1 MKSFAYIVCWDD
13 VNSNVVNNIEKQ
25 FIGCGQPH
33 KVINSGEIKQDHWD
47 NVGDIRY
54 FKQFYKAL
62 KEFDFSNDFM
72 IFICGDVSYDNWAG
86 HLDRAKQVLSRYKNI
101 HVYAPHFTN
110 DPWFEGATSLR
121 AFDTDKN
128 LLISTNTNGIMY
140 YLHRD
145 IVIQMLEY
153 FDYLYENTKLEGMVS
168 GWGIDLVWSSFAV
181 MNNKVVVRDKE
192 HVIHHPKGS
201 SYDHGQA
208 SHETNIVFENFNS
221 FCKKNK
227 MDIDRAEHIKS
238 SIYKR
243 MSKDESI
250 TVESFYGP
258 DFKVLDK
265 REINYHIIHIDDE
278 RKINRDR
285 VDEVLISNKLEIDCL
300 DARKEE
306 NKLKFF
312 KENPNFKL
320 AWFEFKNG
328 EIGNFGSH
336 YLAWK
341 FLVQSNLDSI
351 LIFEDD
357 VLIENNFIEKYNLAM
372 DNVPSDYD
380 VLSIFVHSNQY
391 DRFDKTQEISY
402 YISKGY
408 QDWSTLCY
416 VVSKEGAKKLIKHV
430 EDYGMV
436 RPTDWFIFRG
446 GDEGAFNVYTLP
458 PHFKSPV
465 SIDTRY
471 ESQVQ

>member
-1 MKSFAYIVCWDD
+1 MKSFAYVVCWDD
-13 VNSNVVNNIEKQ
+13 VHYNVVDNIEKQ
-25 FIGCGQPH
+25 LIDYGQPH
-33 KVINSGEIKQDHWD
+33 KIINSGEMKRNHWD

-62 KEFDFSNDFM
+62 KEFDLSNDFM

-86 HLDRAKQVLSRYKNI
+86 HLDRANQVLSRYKNI

-121 AFDTDKN
+121 TFDTDKN

-168 GWGIDLVWSSFAV
+168 GWGIDLVWSTFAV

-227 MDIDRAEHIKS
+227 MDIERADHIKS

-243 MSKDESI
+243 MGRDESI

-278 RKINRDR
+278 RKINRDH
-285 VDEVLISNKLEIDCL
+285 VDEVLNSNKVFIPSLNAKDPVAL
-300 DARKEE
+300 Q
-306 NKLKFF
+306 
-312 KENPNFKL
+312 
-320 AWFEFKNG
+320 EFKQKYTEVNPGWDEPKVG
-328 EIGNFGSH
+328 EFGNFASH

-341 FLVQSNLDSI
+341 YLAESNLES
-351 LIFEDD
+351 LLVFEDD
-357 VLIENNFIEKYNLAM
+357 VLIELNFIEKYNLAM
-372 DNVPSDYD
+372 DNVPDDYD
-380 VLSIFVHSNQY
+380 VLSIFVHPNQY
-391 DRFDKTQEISY
+391 DRFDKTDEISY
-402 YISKGY
+402 YIAKGY

-416 VVSKEGAKKLIKHV
+416 VISKQGAKKLTEHV
-430 EDYGMV
+430 KQYGMT

-446 GDEGAFNVYTLP
+446 GHENLFNVYTLP

-465 SIDTRY
+465 SVDTRY

>member
-1 MKSFAYIVCWDD
+1 MKR
-13 VNSNVVNNIEKQ
+13 N
-25 FIGCGQPH
+25 
-33 KVINSGEIKQDHWD
+33 HWD

-62 KEFDFSNDFM
+62 KEFDLSNDFI

-153 FDYLYENTKLEGMVS
+153 FDYLYENTKLKNMVS
-168 GWGIDLVWSSFAV
+168 GWGIDLVWSTFAV

-208 SHETNIVFENFNS
+208 SHETHIVFENFNS

-243 MSKDESI
+243 MSRDESI

-320 AWFEFKNG
+320 AWSEFKNG

-446 GDEGAFNVYTLP
+446 GHEGEFNVYTLP

>member
-1 MKSFAYIVCWDD
+1 MKLFAYVVCWDD
-13 VNSNVVNNIEKQ
+13 VHYNVVDNIEKQ
-25 FIGCGQPH
+25 LIDYGQPH
-33 KVINSGEIKQDHWD
+33 KIINSGQMKRNHWD

-62 KEFDFSNDFM
+62 KEFDLSNDFM
-72 IFICGDVSYDNWAG
+72 VFICGDVSYDNWSG

-110 DPWFEGATSLR
+110 DPWFEGATSLG

-153 FDYLYENTKLEGMVS
+153 FDHLYENTKLEGMVS
-168 GWGIDLVWSSFAV
+168 GWGIDLVWSAFAV
-181 MNNKVVVRDKE
+181 MNNKIVVRDKE
-192 HVIHHPKGS
+192 HIIHHPKGS

-227 MDIDRAEHIKS
+227 MDVDRAEHIKS

-243 MSKDESI
+243 MGKDESI
-250 TVESFYGP
+250 TIESFYGP
-258 DFKVLDK
+258 EFKVFDN
-265 REINYHIIHIDDE
+265 REINYHIIHIDDV
-278 RKINRDR
+278 RKSNRDR
-285 VDEVLISNKLEIDCL
+285 VDEILMSNKINIPSL
-300 DARKEE
+300 DARTDE
-306 NKLKFF
+306 NKELFLSQNPRF
-312 KENPNFKL
+312 KITWP
-320 AWFEFKNG
+320 EFKNG

-336 YLAWK
+336 YIAWK
-341 FLVQSNLDSI
+341 YLIDSKLDNL

-357 VLIENNFIEKYNLAM
+357 ILIENDFISKYNLAI

-391 DRFDKTQEISY
+391 DRFDKSQEISY
-402 YISKGY
+402 YIAKGY

-416 VVSKEGAKKLIKHV
+416 VVSKSGARKLV
-430 EDYGMV
+430 EYVENNGMN

-446 GDEGAFNVYTLP
+446 GNEGLFNVYTLP

>member
-1 MKSFAYIVCWDD
+1 MKLFAYVVCWDD
-13 VNSNVVNNIEKQ
+13 VHYNVVDNIEKQ
-25 FIGCGQPH
+25 LIDYGQPH
-33 KVINSGEIKQDHWD
+33 KIINSGQMKRNHWD

-62 KEFDFSNDFM
+62 KEFDLSNDFM
-72 IFICGDVSYDNWAG
+72 VFICGDVSYDNWAG

-110 DPWFEGATSLR
+110 DPWFEGATSLG

-153 FDYLYENTKLEGMVS
+153 FDHLYENTKLEGMVS
-168 GWGIDLVWSSFAV
+168 GWGIDLVWSAFAV
-181 MNNKVVVRDKE
+181 MNNKIVVRDKE
-192 HVIHHPKGS
+192 HIIHHPKGS

-227 MDIDRAEHIKS
+227 MDVDRAEHIKS

-243 MSKDESI
+243 MGKDESI
-250 TVESFYGP
+250 TIESFYGP
-258 DFKVLDK
+258 EFKVFDN
-265 REINYHIIHIDDE
+265 REINYHIIHIDDV
-278 RKINRDR
+278 RKSNRDR
-285 VDEVLISNKLEIDCL
+285 VDEILMSNKINIPSL
-300 DARKEE
+300 DARTDE
-306 NKLKFF
+306 NKELFLSQNPRF
-312 KENPNFKL
+312 KITWP
-320 AWFEFKNG
+320 EFKNG

-336 YLAWK
+336 YIAWK
-341 FLVQSNLDSI
+341 YLIDSKLDNL

-357 VLIENNFIEKYNLAM
+357 ILIENDFISKYNLAI

-391 DRFDKTQEISY
+391 DRFDKSQEISY
-402 YISKGY
+402 YIAKGY

-416 VVSKEGAKKLIKHV
+416 VVSKSGARKLV
-430 EDYGMV
+430 EYVENNGMN

-446 GDEGAFNVYTLP
+446 GNEGLFNVYTLP